1 MNKRRIILD
10 FDNCIADSIDAIV
23 KSFNIVDCT
32 DYGDS
37 KSIRKWNMND
47 LIPRADD
54 KSIEQ
59 MFNSHLFWNNLKLY
73 DGVLEFFEKYQDRII
88 ICSIGSIENQVKK
101 LQWIHSKLGRV
112 DMLPVIT
119 DMCVHPKSIDK
130 SYIDMSDCIYV
141 DDSLNNLLISN
152 SKFKILYS
160 DRGFDCEWNKCTDED
175 EFEISSFCENW
186 SKISEYIEFVD
197 NYFANY

>member
-1 MNKRRIILD
+1 MSKRKIILD

-23 KSFNIVDCT
+23 KAFNIVDCT

-37 KSIRKWNMND
+37 KLVRKWNMND
-47 LIPRADD
+47 LIPRAND

-101 LQWIHSKLGRV
+101 LQWIHSKFGRV
-112 DMLPVIT
+112 DMLPVVT

-152 SKFKILYS
+152 AKYKILYS
-160 DRGFDCEWNKCTDED
+160 DRGFDCEWNKDVGEYLTQVNYMAKNWNNIIGIIESIDE
-175 EFEISSFCENW
+175 
-186 SKISEYIEFVD
+186 K
-197 NYFANY
+197 

>member
-1 MNKRRIILD
+1 MTDKRRIILD

-23 KSFNIVDCT
+23 KAFNIVDCT

-37 KSIRKWNMND
+37 KLVRKWNMND

-119 DMCVHPKSIDK
+119 DMCTHPKSIDK

-141 DDSLNNLLISN
+141 DDSLSNLLMSN
-152 SKFKILYS
+152 AKCKVLYS
-160 DRGFDCEWNKCTDED
+160 DRGFDCEWNKYAGEYLVQVNYMAKSWDNIMGIIESIDE
-175 EFEISSFCENW
+175 
-186 SKISEYIEFVD
+186 K
-197 NYFANY
+197 